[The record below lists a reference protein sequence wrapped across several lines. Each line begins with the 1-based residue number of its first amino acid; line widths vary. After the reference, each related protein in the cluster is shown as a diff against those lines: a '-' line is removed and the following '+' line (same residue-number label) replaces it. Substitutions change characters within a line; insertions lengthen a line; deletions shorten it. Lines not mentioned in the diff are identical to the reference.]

1 MLMQRKYLSSGI
13 LILKEGQ
20 FGEKNVDSTFQ
31 WFLTIDKVVTNLSY
45 DLASTYRGKLY

>member
-20 FGEKNVDSTFQ
+20 FGKKKCRFDISIVLDQ
-31 WFLTIDKVVTNLSY
+31 
-45 DLASTYRGKLY
+45 